1 MMLYWHT
8 GTLASWHARGNNRH
22 MKKCAS
28 NLDMVASNPR
38 QIDRSLSSSQGCR
51 LIPHPRDRQTQD
63 TRHGRER
70 EWERVVIVLIRDEC

>member
-1 MMLYWHT
+1 
-8 GTLASWHARGNNRH
+8 

-28 NLDMVASNPR
+28 NFDMVASNPR
-38 QIDRSLSSSQGCR
+38 QIDRCLFSSKARR

-70 EWERVVIVLIRDEC
+70 ERERVVIVLICDEC